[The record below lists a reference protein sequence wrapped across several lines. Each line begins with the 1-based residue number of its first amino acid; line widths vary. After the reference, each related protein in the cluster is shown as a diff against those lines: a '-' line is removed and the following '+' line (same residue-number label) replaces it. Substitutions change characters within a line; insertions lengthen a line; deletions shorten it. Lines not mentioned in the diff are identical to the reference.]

1 MKGGLSYASMPRPV
15 RHRFT
20 LYALANLVFILLVG
34 LGSMLGGYSNPRILH
49 LILLFALCSSV
60 IVDLDGLNGRYALL
74 ALFLLVYF
82 VSFGVVD
89 LTNIWTGSAA
99 SGLKAADDDSYLL
112 SAAELLIFVG
122 GIMWVLGYKLA
133 VFMVGANPR
142 AQNAREWPKS
152 AILVCGMLL
161 WVIGTIAL
169 YRWNVYILKDTTNEA
184 VQRGLASISPLAVS
198 AYILAQMCQPLGI
211 LLLVYSSIV
220 HRDKPLVVIVVV
232 MAVLQIFIGFVIDI
246 KGVAMQ
252 GLILI
257 IVSRVFLDG
266 RIPKTWLAIGAI
278 FVMLVY
284 PYFTAYR
291 TAIHGGG
298 VARTTVV
305 ENFGEILEKT
315 IAAKDRVNSGR
326 ERAGTFLE
334 RSSVKSSVEI
344 IVQRTGN
351 GVEFQHGYTLTP
363 ILATF
368 IPRIVWS
375 EKQGVP
381 TGQLFNK
388 RFNLTDSDDISIS
401 PSILGELYWN
411 FGWVGALIGMSII
424 GLICG
429 WVGARFTLS
438 DARTVTRILV
448 TVITTKM
455 LIVGFEGA
463 IDDTYVTWLRLMAG
477 IGLLHLIF
485 ARTPAQPHAP
495 SHAQPTEPL
504 VKAQSER
511 LFPNLLA

>member
-1 MKGGLSYASMPRPV
+1 MPRPI
-15 RHRFT
+15 RRRFT
-20 LYALANLVFILLVG
+20 LYALANLAFILVVG
-34 LGSMLGGYSNPRILH
+34 FGSIAGGYSNPRILH

-60 IVDLDGLNGRYALL
+60 IIDLDGLNGRHALL

-99 SGLKAADDDSYLL
+99 SGLTAAEDDSNLL

-122 GIMWVLGYKLA
+122 GIMWVLGYRSA
-133 VFMVGANPR
+133 VFMVGTNPR

-152 AILVCGMLL
+152 AIVICGISL
-161 WVIGTIAL
+161 WLIGTIAL

-184 VQRGLASISPLAVS
+184 VRKGLASISPLAVS

-211 LLLVYSSIV
+211 LLLIYSSIV
-220 HRDKPLVVIVVV
+220 HRGKYLVALVVV
-232 MAVLQIFIGFVIDI
+232 MALLQIFIGFVIDI

-257 IVSRVFLDG
+257 IVSGVFLNG
-266 RIPKTWLAIGAI
+266 RIPKAWLAIGAI
-278 FVMLVY
+278 FVVLVY

-298 VARTTVV
+298 IARTAVV
-305 ENFGEILEKT
+305 ENFGEILDKT
-315 IAAKDRVNSGR
+315 IAAKDRVNSGK

-344 IVQRTGN
+344 IVRRTGN
-351 GVEFQHGYTLTP
+351 GVEFQHGYTLSP

-368 IPRIVWS
+368 IPRILWS
-375 EKQGVP
+375 DKQGVP

-401 PSILGELYWN
+401 PSILGELY
-411 FGWVGALIGMSII
+411 
-424 GLICG
+424 
-429 WVGARFTLS
+429 RPE
-438 DARTVTRILV
+438 
-448 TVITTKM
+448 K
-455 LIVGFEGA
+455 IVPPT
-463 IDDTYVTWLRLMAG
+463 IDTA
-477 IGLLHLIF
+477 
-485 ARTPAQPHAP
+485 
-495 SHAQPTEPL
+495 
-504 VKAQSER
+504 
-511 LFPNLLA
+511 